1 MTDSARL
8 ADTRVIVFAR
18 APEPGAAKTR
28 LIPLLGAERAA
39 ALQRI
44 LIDRAI
50 STALAAGIGPV
61 ELWCAPSALHPLLA
75 ACAETHGIVAV
86 SQCDGD
92 LGARMLHAAVTAL
105 AATAR
110 VIIIGTDCPALTAGN
125 LQRAAAALADDYDAV
140 LVPAED
146 GGYVLIGLRWWDAR
160 LFTDM
165 AWGTDQVMA
174 ATRERLAA
182 LAWRWHELPPAWDI
196 DRPADFERL
205 AASGLIPGLEASL
218 DSRQGPSNNSSC
230 RT

>member
-1 MTDSARL
+1 MTDSAL
-8 ADTRVIVFAR
+8 PADTRIIVFAR

-50 STALAAGIGPV
+50 TTALAAGIGPV
-61 ELWCAPSALHPLLA
+61 ELWCAPSALHPLLTH
-75 ACAETHGIVAV
+75 CAERHGIDAA

-105 AATAR
+105 AATPR
-110 VIIIGTDCPALTAGN
+110 VIIIGADCPVLTAGD
-125 LQRAAAALADDYDAV
+125 LQRASAALANGDDAV
-140 LVPAED
+140 LIPAED
-146 GGYVLIGLRWWDAR
+146 GGYVLIGLKWWDAR
-160 LFTDM
+160 LFTDI

-174 ATRERLAA
+174 TTRERLAA
-182 LAWRWHELPPAWDI
+182 LAWRWHELPTAWDI

-205 AASGLIPGLEASL
+205 AASGLIPDLEASL
-218 DSRQGPSNNSSC
+218 GSK
-230 RT
+230 

>member
-1 MTDSARL
+1 MTGCAL
-8 ADTRVIVFAR
+8 PADTRVIVFAR

-28 LIPLLGAERAA
+28 LIPLLGAGRAA

-61 ELWCAPSALHPLLA
+61 ELWCAPSALHPLLTSF
-75 ACAETHGIVAV
+75 AETHGIGAV

-105 AATAR
+105 AAAPR
-110 VIIIGTDCPALTAGN
+110 VIIIGADCPALTAGD
-125 LQRAAAALADDYDAV
+125 LQRASAALANGDDAV
-140 LVPAED
+140 LIPAED
-146 GGYVLIGLRWWDAR
+146 GGYVLIGLKWWDAR
-160 LFTDM
+160 LFTDI
-165 AWGTDQVMA
+165 AWGTEQVMT

-182 LAWRWHELPPAWDI
+182 LDWRWHELPPAWDI

-205 AASGLIPGLEASL
+205 AASGLIPDLEASL
-218 DSRQGPSNNSSC
+218 DSPK
-230 RT
+230 

>member
-1 MTDSARL
+1 MTAPT
-8 ADTRVIVFAR
+8 AVTDTRVIVFAR

-61 ELWCAPSALHPLLA
+61 ELWCAPSALHPQLTGF
-75 ACAETHGIVAV
+75 AEHHGIGAA

-92 LGARMLHAAVTAL
+92 LGARMLHAAVAAL
-105 AATAR
+105 AAAPR
-110 VIIIGTDCPALTAGN
+110 VIIIGTDCPALTAGD
-125 LQRAAAALADDYDAV
+125 LRRAANALANGDDAV
-140 LVPAED
+140 LIPAED
-146 GGYVLIGLRWWDAR
+146 GGYVLIGLKWWDAR
-160 LFTDM
+160 LFTDI

-174 ATRERLAA
+174 ATRERLAL
-182 LAWRWHELPPAWDI
+182 LAWRWRELPPAWDV

-205 AASGLIPGLEASL
+205 AASGLIPNLAASL
-218 DSRQGPSNNSSC
+218 DLGKSD
-230 RT
+230 

>member
-1 MTDSARL
+1 MTASAL
-8 ADTRVIVFAR
+8 SADTRVIVFAR

-61 ELWCAPSALHPLLA
+61 ELWCAPSALHPLLTGFA
-75 ACAETHGIVAV
+75 KTHGIDAA

-105 AATAR
+105 AATPR
-110 VIIIGTDCPALTAGN
+110 VIIIGADCPALTARK
-125 LQRAAAALADDYDAV
+125 LQQAAAALANDYDAV

-146 GGYVLIGLRWWDAR
+146 GGYVLIGLKWCNAQ
-160 LFTDM
+160 LFTDI

-182 LAWRWHELPPAWDI
+182 LDWHWHELPPAWDI

-205 AASGLIPGLEASL
+205 VASGLIRDLEQAIGAL
-218 DSRQGPSNNSSC
+218 P
-230 RT
+230 TA

>member
-1 MTDSARL
+1 MTD
-8 ADTRVIVFAR
+8 TRIIVFAR

-61 ELWCAPSALHPLLA
+61 ELWCAPSALHPLLTGF
-75 ACAETHGIVAV
+75 AEYHGIGAA

-110 VIIIGTDCPALTAGN
+110 VIIIGADCPVLTAGD
-125 LQRAAAALADDYDAV
+125 LQRAAAALAAGDDAV
-140 LVPAED
+140 LIPAED
-146 GGYVLIGLRWWDAR
+146 GGYVLIGLKWWDAR
-160 LFTDM
+160 LFKDI

-182 LAWRWHELPPAWDI
+182 LDWRWHELPPAWDI

-205 AASGLIPGLEASL
+205 AASGLIPDLEQAI
-218 DSRQGPSNNSSC
+218 GTP
-230 RT
+230 RTA

>member
-1 MTDSARL
+1 MTAPT
-8 ADTRVIVFAR
+8 AVTDTRIIVFAR
-18 APEPGAAKTR
+18 APEPGAVKTR

-61 ELWCAPSALHPLLA
+61 ELWCAPSALHPLLTGL
-75 ACAETHGIVAV
+75 AEHHGIGAA

-105 AATAR
+105 AATPR
-110 VIIIGTDCPALTAGN
+110 VIIIGSDCPALTAGD
-125 LQRAAAALADDYDAV
+125 LQRAAAALAAGDDAV
-140 LVPAED
+140 LIPAED
-146 GGYVLIGLRWWDAR
+146 GGYVLIGLKWWDAR
-160 LFTDM
+160 LFTDI

-182 LAWRWHELPPAWDI
+182 LDWRWHELPPAWDI

-205 AASGLIPGLEASL
+205 AASGLIPDLEQAI
-218 DSRQGPSNNSSC
+218 GTP
-230 RT
+230 RTA

>member
-1 MTDSARL
+1 MTDSAL
-8 ADTRVIVFAR
+8 PADTRIIVFAR
-18 APEPGAAKTR
+18 APEPGAVKTR

-75 ACAETHGIVAV
+75 GCAETHGIGAA

-105 AATAR
+105 AAAPR
-110 VIIIGTDCPALTAGN
+110 VIIIGADCPVLTTGD
-125 LQRAAAALADDYDAV
+125 LQRAAAALANGNDAV
-140 LVPAED
+140 LIPAED
-146 GGYVLIGLRWWDAR
+146 GGYVLIGLKWWDAR
-160 LFTDM
+160 LFTDI
-165 AWGTDQVMA
+165 AWGTAQVMA
-174 ATRERLAA
+174 TTRERLAA

-205 AASGLIPGLEASL
+205 AASGLIPDLAASL
-218 DSRQGPSNNSSC
+218 DSSK
-230 RT
+230 

>member
-1 MTDSARL
+1 MTAP
-8 ADTRVIVFAR
+8 AAVTDTRIIVFAR
-18 APEPGAAKTR
+18 APEPGAVKTR
-28 LIPLLGAERAA
+28 LIPLLGAGRAA
-39 ALQRI
+39 ALQRV
-44 LIDRAI
+44 LIDRAV

-75 ACAETHGIVAV
+75 GFAETHGIGAA

-110 VIIIGTDCPALTAGN
+110 VIIIGADCPALTGGD
-125 LQRAAAALADDYDAV
+125 LQRAAAALVAGNDAV
-140 LVPAED
+140 LIPAED
-146 GGYVLIGLRWWDAR
+146 GGYVLIGLTWWDAR
-160 LFTDM
+160 LFTDI

-182 LAWRWHELPPAWDI
+182 LDWRWLELPPAWDV

-205 AASGLIPGLEASL
+205 AASGLIPDLEQAISTPR
-218 DSRQGPSNNSSC
+218 DGVINR
-230 RT
+230 

>member
-1 MTDSARL
+1 MTECALL

-18 APEPGAAKTR
+18 APEPGAVKTR
-28 LIPLLGAERAA
+28 LIPLLGAGRAA
-39 ALQRI
+39 ALQRV

-61 ELWCAPSALHPLLA
+61 ELWCAPSALHPLVIGF
-75 ACAETHGIVAV
+75 AETHGICAA

-110 VIIIGTDCPALTAGN
+110 VIIIGADCPALTAGD
-125 LQRAAAALADDYDAV
+125 LQRAAAALVNHHDAV

-146 GGYVLIGLRWWDAR
+146 GGYVLIGLKWWDAR
-160 LFTDM
+160 LFADV
-165 AWGTDQVMA
+165 AWGTDQVMIA
-174 ATRERLAA
+174 MRERLAA
-182 LAWRWHELPPAWDI
+182 LNWRWLELPSRWDV

-205 AASGLIPGLEASL
+205 AASGLIPDLEAGL
-218 DSRQGPSNNSSC
+218 DSK
-230 RT
+230 

>member
-1 MTDSARL
+1 MTGTDL
-8 ADTRVIVFAR
+8 PADTRVIVFAR
-18 APEPGAAKTR
+18 APEPGVAKTR

-44 LIDRAI
+44 LTERAI

-61 ELWCAPSALHPLLA
+61 ELWCAPSALHPLLVR
-75 ACAETHGIVAV
+75 CAEHHAIGVA

-92 LGARMLHAAVTAL
+92 LGARMLHAVVTAL
-105 AATAR
+105 AVAPR
-110 VIIIGTDCPALTAGN
+110 VIIIGTDCPVLTAGD
-125 LQRAAAALADDYDAV
+125 LRHAAAALADGNDAV

-146 GGYVLIGLRWWDAR
+146 GGYALIGLKWWDAR
-160 LFTDM
+160 LFTDIE
-165 AWGTDQVMA
+165 WGTDRVMA

-205 AASGLIPGLEASL
+205 AASRLIPDLEASL
-218 DSRQGPSNNSSC
+218 DSPK
-230 RT
+230 

>member
-1 MTDSARL
+1 MTGSAPL

-39 ALQRI
+39 ALQRM

-50 STALAAGIGPV
+50 STARAAGIGPV
-61 ELWCAPSALHPLLA
+61 DLWCAPSALHPLLA
-75 ACAETHGIVAV
+75 GLAEYHGIGTA

-105 AATAR
+105 AATPR
-110 VIIIGTDCPALTAGN
+110 VIIIGSDCPALTARD
-125 LQRAAAALADDYDAV
+125 LREAAAALFDGLDAV
-140 LVPAED
+140 LIPAED
-146 GGYVLIGLRWWDAR
+146 GGYVLIGLKWWDAR
-160 LFTDM
+160 LFTDI

-174 ATRERLAA
+174 TTRERLAA
-182 LAWRWHELPPAWDI
+182 LDWHWHELPPAWDI

-205 AASGLIPGLEASL
+205 AASGLIPDLEQAIAT
-218 DSRQGPSNNSSC
+218 P
-230 RT
+230 RTA